1 MVFLYII
8 LALFM
13 IMVGVVAFDSN
24 RFIVRTVT
32 VRTDKVKTDRRFLFI
47 SDLHARTFGKRNRRL
62 YKALDSL
69 NWDGALLAGDI
80 MTADKHADF
89 SESIRFLF
97 YLYGRGPVYYSL
109 GNHESRS
116 RAYLKTY
123 GDLYERYVR
132 EMDKIGVSFL
142 DNESVTVDGIRIT
155 GLTLPE
161 KYYNKLK
168 MPTLSKEEIEELI
181 GPVDP
186 SVYDLLLAHDPEYF
200 ESYASYGSDLVLS
213 GHFHGG
219 IVRLFGHGLISPRLR
234 LFPKYTAGFYHK
246 GATTMLVNRGLGGHH
261 IPWRL
266 FNPGEVIVLEIK
278 AE

>member
-32 VRTDKVKTDRRFLFI
+32 VKTDKVKADRRFLFI

-69 NWDGALLAGDI
+69 SFDGALLAGDI

-116 RAYLKTY
+116 RVYLKTY
-123 GDLYERYVR
+123 GDLYERYIS
-132 EMDKIGVSFL
+132 EMAKIGVSFL

-161 KYYNKLK
+161 KFYNKFK

-181 GPVDP
+181 GPADP

-200 ESYASYGSDLVLS
+200 DSYASYGSDLVLS

-219 IVRLFGHGLISPRLR
+219 IVRLFGHGLISPRFR
-234 LFPKYTAGFYHK
+234 LFPKYTAGFYRQ
-246 GATTMLVNRGLGGHH
+246 GSTTMLVNRGLGGHH

>member
-1 MVFLYII
+1 MVFLYIF

-168 MPTLSKEEIEELI
+168 MPTLSKEKIEELI
-181 GPVDP
+181 GPADP

-219 IVRLFGHGLISPRLR
+219 IVRLFGHGLISPRFR
-234 LFPKYTAGFYHK
+234 LFPKYTAGFYRQ
-246 GATTMLVNRGLGGHH
+246 GSTTMLVNRGLGGHH

>member
-8 LALFM
+8 LALIM

-32 VRTDKVKTDRRFLFI
+32 VKTDKVKDDRRFLFI

-69 NWDGALLAGDI
+69 SFDGALLAGDI

-116 RAYLKTY
+116 RVYLKTY
-123 GDLYERYVR
+123 GDLYERYTG
-132 EMDKIGVSFL
+132 EMAKIGVSFL

-161 KYYNKLK
+161 KYYNKFK
-168 MPTLSKEEIEELI
+168 MPALSKEEIEELI
-181 GPVDP
+181 GPTDP

-200 ESYASYGSDLVLS
+200 EAYASYGPDLVLS

-219 IVRLFGHGLISPRLR
+219 IVRLFGHGFISPRFR
-234 LFPKYTAGFYHK
+234 LFPKYTAGFYQK
-246 GATTMLVNRGLGGHH
+246 GSTTMLVNRGLGGHH